1 MKGEAV
7 WSFAQCVRSGNYY
20 GLCA

>member
-7 WSFAQCVRSGNYY
+7 CSFAQSVRSGN
-20 GLCA
+20 